1 MLRRFVLD
9 RKEDETGVSGTGI
22 VAEGVQF
29 TSGRCALLWL
39 SIYSS
44 MAFYDCID
52 DLIAIHGHNGKTV
65 VRWLDEEVKDVLTI
79 EITKPVITGD
89 LKEAIRKIKGDL
101 DKDGRQLR

>member
-1 MLRRFVLD
+1 MGSRMLRRFVLD
-9 RKEDETGVSGTGI
+9 RKEDETGVSGTGV

-29 TSGRCALLWL
+29 TFGRCALLWL

-65 VRWLDEEVKDVLTI
+65 VRWLDEEEKEKLVI
-79 EITKPVITGD
+79 EITKPVITGSMQ
-89 LKEAIRKIKGDL
+89 EAIRKLKEDL
-101 DKDGRQLR
+101 DKDV